1 MARHYLP
8 CLLACALLCPTLH
21 AQESRVAN
29 FGPAL
34 HSITVPHNEPYLP
47 DGPGRAEFLQQC
59 VICHS
64 PRYVVIQP
72 AFTRKTW
79 AAEVAKMRNE
89 YGAPIPDAAV
99 EPILDYLMY
108 LQSKRTP

>member
-8 CLLACALLCPTLH
+8 CLLACALSPTLH
-21 AQESRVAN
+21 AQESPDVN
-29 FGPAL
+29 FGQAV
-34 HSITVPHNEPYLP
+34 HSITVPHNEPYLL

-72 AFTRKTW
+72 TYPRKTW
-79 AAEVAKMRNE
+79 AAEVAKMRDE

-99 EPILDYLMY
+99 EPILDYLMF
-108 LQSKRTP
+108 LQNKPAP